1 MFNDMYDTFN
11 DVIFKYSFPF
21 SFENRNQP
29 YLEMI
34 DRADDTWVSGVLFD
48 LELDCD
54 EELKDDEYLELS
66 FYNFRYEKVVDIKS
80 VIIVDNKA
88 RFEINSDVSEILL
101 PDVYYYSL
109 NIKKENEVVKE
120 LLQPNEKHFFYVK
133 DKIC

>member
-21 SFENRNQP
+21 SFKNRNQP

-54 EELKDDEYLELS
+54 EKLKDDEYLELS

-88 RFEINSDVSEILL
+88 RFEINSDVSELLL